1 MQRSQGPQ
9 LATKTKNCN
18 WNGSMSGTPPAP
30 HHPLHQHPIS
40 ACCCRRPACWCQMAA
55 HTDVHSS
62 LQLCQVLFSIGV
74 RWPLWAETPLARS
87 PLSTSTS
94 SPCPCLALIWVSL
107 ASLVI
112 VLLVWLIN
120 GDGACLDRT
129 EERMNFKSPP
139 PLYTPYTFKPLFHTH
154 SHTHMNSMNF
164 LLTARGLFER
174 PAKFILLGLFS
185 HTANGW

>member
-1 MQRSQGPQ
+1 M
-9 LATKTKNCN
+9 
-18 WNGSMSGTPPAP
+18 PPCLVP
-30 HHPLHQHPIS
+30 VLPLLFIQHPIS
-40 ACCCRRPACWCQMAA
+40 ACCCRRLARWCQMAA

-74 RWPLWAETPLARS
+74 RWPLWAETPLSPS
-87 PLSTSTS
+87 PLSTS
-94 SPCPCLALIWVSL
+94 SPCLCLALIWVSL

-139 PLYTPYTFKPLFHTH
+139 ARPPIHINPSSTHTH
-154 SHTHMNSMNF
+154 TYTYEFNELFTDRSRFVWETGKVYFAWPFLTHSKSLINW
-164 LLTARGLFER
+164 L
-174 PAKFILLGLFS
+174 
-185 HTANGW
+185 